1 MTMSVVGLCSSMKSN
16 AFLVIVLLA
25 LPLPLASFGIPPS
38 LLFSVVLGASAPTR
52 TAEFRT
58 AAGFSVGQ
66 QVATPV
72 AGSADWIAR
81 QVDRRDTGRDSRLTM
96 QMRLFDRQGRARER
110 TLGVTGLRGQ
120 GGAGDRVL
128 VRFTYP
134 NDIAGTGFLV
144 WEHPGADDDRF
155 LYLPALARVRRITG
169 AERQESFVGSD
180 FTYEDIGGRALE
192 DYSYTLVEENAAW
205 ADAPGATHPAW
216 RLESKARDAD
226 ALYPKVISTIR
237 KDNFVVVAAEVFN
250 RRGERAKAYRVTKL
264 AQVQGIWTV
273 MASTMANEIDRTRTE
288 LAVTEARYNTGLAER
303 DFSRRELENGA
314 R

>member
-25 LPLPLASFGIPPS
+25 LPLPLASFEIPPS
-38 LLFSVVLGASAPTR
+38 FLFPVVLGASAPR
-52 TAEFRT
+52 GTAGSRT
-58 AAGFSVGQ
+58 AADP
-66 QVATPV
+66 A
-72 AGSADWIAR
+72 AGSPDWIAR
-81 QVDRRDTGRDSRLTM
+81 QVDQRDTGRDSRLTM

-110 TLGVTGLRGQ
+110 TLSVNGLRGQ

-144 WEHPGADDDRF
+144 WERPGGDDDRF

-169 AERQESFVGSD
+169 SERQESFVGSD

-192 DYSYTLVEENAAW
+192 DYTYALVEEDGSW
-205 ADAPGATHPAW
+205 TDGAGVRHPAW

-226 ALYPKVISTIR
+226 AVYPKVISTIR

-288 LAVTEARYNTGLAER
+288 LAVTEARYNTGLGER
-303 DFSRRELENGA
+303 DFSRRELEDGA
-314 R
+314 GGQR